1 MSFNFLFFF
10 ILFFSKFFQL
20 LVIGILVILSNGP
33 GVELSLLPDSE
44 LLVVLVECV
53 RHRFRFLLVLLVL
66 LLDCW
71 LLTFDIFSLPFF
83 SLVLLHV
90 TFNLFNLLL
99 DVSGYGFT
107 PVVRAS
113 AFFLIVSPPRCLI
126 VSAPPV
132 ELPLSSV
139 PSPAASAA
147 SAWSSINP
155 SFTITAFFFVEPPR
169 GTITEFALSVKSSR
183 RPFSIK
189 LPHSPVSALFVPV
202 VTAVSVVLATGC
214 WLVTR

>member
-44 LLVVLVECV
+44 LLVVLGQCV
-53 RHRFRFLLVLLVL
+53 RHRFRFLFILLVL

-71 LLTFDIFSLPFF
+71 LLTFDIFTLHFF

-90 TFNLFNLLL
+90 TFDLFNLLL
-99 DVSGYGFT
+99 DVGGHGFT

-113 AFFLIVSPPRCLI
+113 AFFLIVS
-126 VSAPPV
+126 
-132 ELPLSSV
+132 
-139 PSPAASAA
+139 
-147 SAWSSINP
+147 
-155 SFTITAFFFVEPPR
+155 
-169 GTITEFALSVKSSR
+169 
-183 RPFSIK
+183 
-189 LPHSPVSALFVPV
+189 
-202 VTAVSVVLATGC
+202 
-214 WLVTR
+214 